1 LHHPL
6 TVWPHCL
13 PHHRVGMKEG
23 DEEDAECATC
33 RSLMHTAALEC
44 DCCPGRHVCLY
55 HSDTL
60 CECKGDKHRLL
71 YR

>member
-1 LHHPL
+1 
-6 TVWPHCL
+6 
-13 PHHRVGMKEG
+13 MKEG